1 VVISSTGGSTVT
13 LRTSSATARIRSW
26 PTAVAS
32 YVGWLAKVTARSR
45 HGDGCVHSSQWSVV
59 RSSVAWSAA

>member
-1 VVISSTGGSTVT
+1 M
-13 LRTSSATARIRSW
+13 ARIRSW
-26 PTAVAS
+26 PTVVAS

-45 HGDGCVHSSQWSVV
+45 HGDGWVHASQWSVV